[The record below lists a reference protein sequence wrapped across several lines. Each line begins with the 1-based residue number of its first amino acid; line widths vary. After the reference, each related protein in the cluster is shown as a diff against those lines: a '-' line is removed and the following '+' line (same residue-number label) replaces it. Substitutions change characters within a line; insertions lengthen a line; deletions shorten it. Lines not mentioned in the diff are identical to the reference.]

1 MITAEQAAE
10 MAGPKA
16 EEYLEFIEE
25 KIIDAAKNQ
34 NREII
39 IRDNPYSTWLYG
51 SNKSNPDEVRKALKA
66 LSDNGFKTSLHYQEN
81 QFVDIGLKIEW

>member
-16 EEYLEFIEE
+16 EEYLEFIEK

-34 NREII
+34 IREII
-39 IRDNPYSTWLYG
+39 IRDNPYCNWLY
-51 SNKSNPDEVRKALKA
+51 SSSKSNPDEVRKALKA
-66 LSDNGFKTSLHYQEN
+66 LSDNGFKVSLHYQEN

>member
-16 EEYLEFIEE
+16 EEYLEFIEK
-25 KIIDAAKNQ
+25 KIIKAAKDQ

-39 IRDNPYSTWLYG
+39 IRDNPYSNWLYG
-51 SNKSNPDEVRKALKA
+51 SSKSNPDEVRKALKI
-66 LSDNGFKTSLHYQEN
+66 LSDNGFKVGMHYQEN